1 MNSSGRLVWRVN
13 AQDGTPCADAFDA
26 AVLIHA
32 SPPALQRGLALP
44 HESERADEPLAL
56 IVRARVDAPPIVVE
70 CEVFAADGAMV
81 VRGLATDQEVVI
93 IRSPY
98 ALEVRDELPAGE
110 PDPFA
115 TAT

>member
-1 MNSSGRLVWRVN
+1 VWRVR
-13 AQDGTPCADAFDA
+13 AQDGTRCAEAFDA

-32 SPPALQRGLALP
+32 PPPARYLGLALP

-56 IVRARVDAPPIVVE
+56 IVRARVGAPSIVIE
-70 CEVFAADGAMV
+70 CEVLAADGAKVM
-81 VRGLATDQEVVI
+81 RGWATSQEAVI

-98 ALEVRDELPAGE
+98 ALEVREDLPEGE

-115 TAT
+115 AAT

>member
-1 MNSSGRLVWRVN
+1 MNSSGRLVWRVR
-13 AQDGTPCADAFDA
+13 AQDGTSCADAFDA
-26 AVLIHA
+26 AVLLHA
-32 SPPALQRGLALP
+32 SSPARLLGLSLP

-56 IVRARVDAPPIVVE
+56 IVRAHVDAPAIVVE

-81 VRGLATDQEVVI
+81 LRGCATDQEAVI

-98 ALEVRDELPAGE
+98 ALEVRKDLPVGE

-115 TAT
+115 AAT